1 MRLMSAALILS
12 LAACA
17 PASAPASD
25 PAPAEPATPAA
36 VEPAPAPAPTPDI
49 GPVAGGYAPAS
60 LDDEGVKAALA
71 VATDAIYTRNPT
83 RALVEKTEA
92 QVQVVA
98 GLNYAFD
105 ITMTGG
111 AHYKIVVYK
120 PLGDAK
126 PEVTSFE
133 KVG

>member
-1 MRLMSAALILS
+1 MIRLMSAALIAA
-12 LAACA
+12 LAAC
-17 PASAPASD
+17 
-25 PAPAEPATPAA
+25 T
-36 VEPAPAPAPTPDI
+36 PAPAPTPEPAPESAAPAAVETPAPAPPEAPI
-49 GPVAGGYAPAS
+49 VGGYAPAD
-60 LDDEGVKAALA
+60 LADEGVKAALA
-71 VATDAIYTRNPT
+71 VATDAIYTRDPT

-98 GLNYAFD
+98 GLNYSFG

-111 AHYKIVVYK
+111 ARYKVVVYK

-126 PEVTSFE
+126 MEVTSYE

>member
-1 MRLMSAALILS
+1 MRLMSAALLLT

-17 PASAPASD
+17 PASSPASEPAPPEPAAPA
-25 PAPAEPATPAA
+25 AAEPAPPAA
-36 VEPAPAPAPTPDI
+36 PEPDPI
-49 GPVAGGYAPAS
+49 VGGYAPAN
-60 LDDEGVKAALA
+60 LEDEGVKAALA

-111 AHYKIVVYK
+111 ARYKIVVYK

-126 PEVTSFE
+126 PEVTDFE

>member
-1 MRLMSAALILS
+1 MRLMSASLILA

-17 PASAPASD
+17 PTSAPAPE
-25 PAPAEPATPAA
+25 PAAEPAAPAG
-36 VEPAPAPAPTPDI
+36 EETPAPAPPEVPI
-49 GPVAGGYAPAS
+49 AGGYASAD
-60 LDDEGVKAALA
+60 LEDAGVKAALA
-71 VATDAIYTRNPT
+71 VATDAIYTRDPT
-83 RALVEKTEA
+83 RALVEKAEA

-126 PEVTSFE
+126 MEVTSYE

>member
-1 MRLMSAALILS
+1 M
-12 LAACA
+12 
-17 PASAPASD
+17 
-25 PAPAEPATPAA
+25 
-36 VEPAPAPAPTPDI
+36 
-49 GPVAGGYAPAS
+49 
-60 LDDEGVKAALA
+60 KAALA
-71 VATDAIYTRNPT
+71 VATDAIYTRDPT

-111 AHYKIVVYK
+111 AHYKVVVYK

-126 PEVTSFE
+126 MEVTSYE

>member
-17 PASAPASD
+17 PSPAPAAD
-25 PAPAEPATPAA
+25 PAPVEPAAPAA
-36 VEPAPAPAPTPDI
+36 VEPAPSATPEAP
-49 GPVAGGYAPAS
+49 VVGGYAPAD
-60 LDDEGVKAALA
+60 LADEGVKAALA